1 MSLVNDL
8 TQFKITHKMD
18 GMDLRTP
25 REIPEGES
33 EDRSSTLD
41 SWPNIHQDSSKNFL
55 MQKALQK
62 NQAELGPHGELLVA
76 TGAHTG
82 RAADD
87 KYIVHTEET
96 EKKIWWENNIKPMGE
111 EAFETLYD
119 EVTAYLYRQAE
130 LFSTRRSIGNAKHF
144 ALNIDFL
151 SEMPSAALFTEYMFK
166 GPQDEAQGTY
176 QILHAPFFE
185 LCPFK
190 YGT

>member
-1 MSLVNDL
+1 
-8 TQFKITHKMD
+8 
-18 GMDLRTP
+18 
-25 REIPEGES
+25 
-33 EDRSSTLD
+33 
-41 SWPNIHQDSSKNFL
+41 
-55 MQKALQK
+55 
-62 NQAELGPHGELLVA
+62 
-76 TGAHTG
+76 
-82 RAADD
+82 D

-96 EKKIWWENNIKPMGE
+96 EKKIWWENNTKPMGE

-190 YGT
+190 YGTRSDTVIATSFDKKCVIIVGTQYAGEIKKSMFSVMN